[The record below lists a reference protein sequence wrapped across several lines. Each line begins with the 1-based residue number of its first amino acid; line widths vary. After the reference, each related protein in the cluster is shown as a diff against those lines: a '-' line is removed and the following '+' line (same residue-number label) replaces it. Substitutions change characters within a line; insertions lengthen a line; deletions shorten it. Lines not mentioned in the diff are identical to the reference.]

1 MYAIELSAP
10 SLDALRPVTLPQPA
24 HPGPGEVLIRM
35 RAASLNF
42 VDLAV
47 ATGRYPVPR
56 FPLVPVAD
64 GAGEVAQIGA
74 GVTEF
79 AVGERVVPHSKPLWI
94 GGPARLQET
103 RATRGV
109 VLPGSL
115 AEYVV
120 LPVSALVP
128 TPAHLNDAA
137 AATLPIA
144 ATTAWRG
151 LRAANVRPGSVV
163 ALIGTGGVSVLALQ
177 LAKAAGATVVITSSS
192 DEKLER
198 ARALGADYTVNY
210 RQTPAWDDA
219 IREFTGGN
227 GADLVIETGGTQT
240 FGQSIKAA
248 ATGGTVFVIGFVT
261 GMTASADLYAIMTKE
276 LNVQGNTTGSV
287 ADLRDVARAISA
299 GKIVPVVDKTF
310 SIGETQ
316 QAYALMAQGGQ
327 HFGKIAIAHD
337 RG

>member
-1 MYAIELSAP
+1 MRAIELSAP
-10 SLDALRPVTLPQPA
+10 SLDALRAVTLPQPE
-24 HPGPGEVLIRM
+24 PGPGEVLLRM

-47 ATGRYPVPR
+47 ATGRYPVPSY
-56 FPLVPVAD
+56 PLIPVAD
-64 GAGEVAQIGA
+64 GAGEVAQVGA

-79 AVGERVVPHSKPLWI
+79 AVGQRVIPHSKPLWL
-94 GGPARLQET
+94 GGPARLET
-103 RATRGV
+103 SRATRGV

-115 AEYVV
+115 AQYVV
-120 LPVSALVP
+120 LPASALVP
-128 TPAHLNDAA
+128 TPAHLNDEA

-198 ARALGADYTVNY
+198 ARALGADHTINY
-210 RQTPAWDDA
+210 RSTPAWDEA
-219 IREFTGGN
+219 VREMTGGN

-240 FGQSIKAA
+240 FGRSINAA
-248 ATGGTVFVIGFVT
+248 AAGGTVFVIGFVT
-261 GMTASADLYAIMTKE
+261 GTTASADLFAIMTKE

-287 ADLRDVARAISA
+287 ADLRDVARAIAAS
-299 GKIVPVVDKTF
+299 KIVPVVDKTF
-310 SIGETQ
+310 PIAETP
-316 QAYALMAQGGQ
+316 QAYAYLAQGGQ
-327 HFGKIAIAHD
+327 HFGKIAIAHE
-337 RG
+337 RS

>member
-1 MYAIELSAP
+1 MRAIELSAP
-10 SLDALRPVTLPQPA
+10 SLDGLRAVNLPQPE
-24 HPGPGEVLIRM
+24 PGPGEVLVRV

-47 ATGRYPVPR
+47 ATGRYPVPS
-56 FPLVPVAD
+56 FPLIPVAD
-64 GAGEVAQIGA
+64 GAGEVAEVGA

-79 AVGERVVPHSKPLWI
+79 AVGQRVIPHSKPLWV
-94 GGPARLQET
+94 GGPARLET
-103 RATRGV
+103 SRATRGV

-120 LPVSALVP
+120 LPASALVP
-128 TPAHLNDAA
+128 TPAHLNDEA

-151 LRAANVRPGSVV
+151 LRTANVRPGSVV

-198 ARALGADYTVNY
+198 ARALGADYTINY
-210 RQTPAWDDA
+210 RSTPAWDEA
-219 IREFTGGN
+219 VLEMTGGN

-240 FGQSIKAA
+240 FGRSVNAA
-248 ATGGTVFVIGFVT
+248 AAGGTVFVIGFVT
-261 GMTASADLYAIMTKE
+261 GMTAQADLFAIMTKE

-287 ADLRDVARAISA
+287 ADLRDVARAIAAS
-299 GKIVPVVDKTF
+299 KIVPVVDKTF
-310 SIGETQ
+310 PISETP
-316 QAYALMAQGGQ
+316 QAYAYLAQGGQ
-327 HFGKIAIAHD
+327 HFGKIAITHEG
-337 RG
+337 R

>member
-1 MYAIELSAP
+1 MRAIELSAP
-10 SLDALRPVTLPQPA
+10 SLDALRAVTLPQPE
-24 HPGPGEVLIRM
+24 PGPGEVLVRM

-47 ATGRYPVPR
+47 ATGRYPVPS
-56 FPLVPVAD
+56 FPLIPVAD
-64 GAGEVAQIGA
+64 GAGEVAMIGA
-74 GVTEF
+74 GVTGF
-79 AVGERVVPHSKPLWI
+79 AVGERVIAHSKPLWV
-94 GGPARLQET
+94 GGPARLET
-103 RATRGV
+103 SRATRGV

-120 LPVSALVP
+120 LPASALVP
-128 TPAHLNDAA
+128 TPAHLNDEA

-198 ARALGADYTVNY
+198 ARALGADYTINY
-210 RQTPAWDDA
+210 RSTPAWDEA
-219 IREFTGGN
+219 VREMTGGN
-227 GADLVIETGGTQT
+227 GADLVIETGGTET
-240 FGQSIKAA
+240 FGRSINAA
-248 ATGGTVFVIGFVT
+248 AAGGTVFVIGFVT
-261 GMTASADLYAIMTKE
+261 GMTASADLFAIMTKE

-287 ADLRDVARAISA
+287 ADLRDVTRAVAAS
-299 GKIVPVVDKTF
+299 KIVPVVDKTF
-310 SIGETQ
+310 PIGETP
-316 QAYALMAQGGQ
+316 QAYAYLAQGGQ
-327 HFGKIAIAHD
+327 HFGKIAIAHE
-337 RG
+337 RC